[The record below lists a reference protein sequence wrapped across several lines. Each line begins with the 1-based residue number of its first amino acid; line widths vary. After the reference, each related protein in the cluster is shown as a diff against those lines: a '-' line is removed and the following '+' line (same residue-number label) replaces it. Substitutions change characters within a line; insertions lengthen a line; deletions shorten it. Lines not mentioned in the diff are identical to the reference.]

1 MLIETQKT
9 LKRSKASMDVQRLSE
24 FKLRSIFVRLN
35 RKIINIVE
43 KLRNTICE
51 NLFTPS
57 LAVIRLVIMSRR
69 VFN

>member
-1 MLIETQKT
+1 
-9 LKRSKASMDVQRLSE
+9 MDEQRMSQL
-24 FKLRSIFVRLN
+24 KLRSILVRRN
-35 RKIINIVE
+35 IKKINSVE

-69 VFN
+69 FLINELRYLLFSIHRLLS